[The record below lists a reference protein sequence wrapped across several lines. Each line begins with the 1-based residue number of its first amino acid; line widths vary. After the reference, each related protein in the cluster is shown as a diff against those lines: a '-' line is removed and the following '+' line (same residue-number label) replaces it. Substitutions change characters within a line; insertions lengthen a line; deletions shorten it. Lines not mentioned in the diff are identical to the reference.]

1 MKFTKRQLR
10 AKRKAKAMRLQRWQ
24 KVPTKRSKHVAEDCR

>member
-24 KVPTKRSKHVAEDCR
+24 KVPTKRSKFVGEDFR